1 MGECYVHGR
10 MQGEGVK
17 LGEEKD
23 IMIFQEL

>member
-17 LGEEKD
+17 LCEEKD
-23 IMIFQEL
+23 ILIFQEL